1 MVADKVQIEEEIQS
15 LIEEGVTTKV
25 GVAERIIETR
35 RIESFEVYEI
45 IDGMVNAGQLIKENE
60 TVGDFE
66 LKRSDG

>member
-1 MVADKVQIEEEIQS
+1 MADKVKIEEDIQS

-25 GVAERIIETR
+25 GVAERIIESR

-45 IDGMVNAGQLIKENE
+45 IDEMVNAGQLKKENE

-66 LKRSDG
+66 LKRSNG

>member
-1 MVADKVQIEEEIQS
+1 MADKVKIEEDIQS

-25 GVAERIIETR
+25 SVAEKIIKSR

-45 IDGMVNAGQLIKENE
+45 IDEMVNAGQLVKENE

-66 LKRSDG
+66 LKQSKG